1 MSTKFCG
8 TRYFEK
14 APTNALKHSVNE
26 DKNYRKILLT
36 PLVSIYHP
44 SIIATLCIEG
54 YDCEEVGQW
63 HTGGAG
69 QGGGHVPLPPPGGRH
84 HGRPQPLRRGGRA
97 RHRHQKQEN
106 LRSHAADLQTEE
118 NAGCVEIRQQWN

>member
-1 MSTKFCG
+1 MPSLNVQYC
-8 TRYFEK
+8 E
-14 APTNALKHSVNE
+14 
-26 DKNYRKILLT
+26 NYRKILLT
-36 PLVSIYHP
+36 PSVSIYHP
-44 SIIATLCIEG
+44 SIIATLSIEG
-54 YDCEEVGQW
+54 DDCEEVWQR

-69 QGGGHVPLPPPGGRH
+69 EGGAHVPLPPPGGRH
-84 HGRPQPLRRGGRA
+84 HGRPQPLRQGGRP